1 MIDKEETQSK
11 AHQAM
16 EEWPGMTTASIVE
29 EEERLDTAYEN
40 DQS

>member
-1 MIDKEETQSK
+1 MIDKEERQSK

-16 EEWPGMTTASIVE
+16 EEWPGMSTASRAK
-29 EEERLDTAYEN
+29 EEERLAAAYEN